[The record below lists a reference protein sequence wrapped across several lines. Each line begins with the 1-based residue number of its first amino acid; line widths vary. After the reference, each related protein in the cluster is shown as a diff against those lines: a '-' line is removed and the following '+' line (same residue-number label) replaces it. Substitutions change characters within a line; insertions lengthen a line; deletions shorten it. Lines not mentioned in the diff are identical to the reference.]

1 MSRISRARA
10 ALRVL
15 LDGKPSAT
23 VHAVHAL
30 HRVV

>member
-15 LDGKPSAT
+15 LDGKPAAT
-23 VHAVHAL
+23 VRAL